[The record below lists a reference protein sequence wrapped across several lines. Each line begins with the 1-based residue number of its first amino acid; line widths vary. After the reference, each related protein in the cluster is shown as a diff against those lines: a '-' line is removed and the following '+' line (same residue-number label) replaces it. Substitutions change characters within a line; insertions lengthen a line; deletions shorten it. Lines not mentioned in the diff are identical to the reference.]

1 MDALVNSRV
10 AELEHL
16 RTVALRD
23 LEEAQEEI
31 NRLEFAITLERLD
44 SRRAYRLE
52 EENRSLRE
60 RVAEL
65 ESEHELLSVSPV
77 LPAVSVKHQKD
88 LVRQAEEWQDMTSTI
103 TELREDNS
111 DLFERVRRLTKEN
124 DDLLK
129 SPLLM
134 ARTPCPRPLV
144 ESRAADADPVLSA
157 LARRRPS
164 SDPVAN
170 QSYNLWSSVCFIAW
184 ISSFFSGVFILI
196 GFWGMLFFGERNWAM
211 IGAFVL
217 MLCGSLFL
225 KRVATVH
232 LIRTAENH

>member
-31 NRLEFAITLERLD
+31 DRLEFAITLERLD

-88 LVRQAEEWQDMTSTI
+88 LVRQAEEWQDMASTI
-103 TELREDNS
+103 AELKDDNS

-134 ARTPCPRPLV
+134 VWSPRPAPLV
-144 ESRAADADPVLSA
+144 ERRAPGVAPVPPPHVSA
-157 LARRRPS
+157 PAVFSWLFPLA
-164 SDPVAN
+164 
-170 QSYNLWSSVCFIAW
+170 
-184 ISSFFSGVFILI
+184 
-196 GFWGMLFFGERNWAM
+196 
-211 IGAFVL
+211 
-217 MLCGSLFL
+217 LCGVALWATRDMSGWITFLWLLAAWNVGRFGPALLLLSL
-225 KRVATVH
+225 KGTPK
-232 LIRTAENH
+232 